1 MSKILDKEF
10 WENRYK
16 EDDTGWNIGYP
27 STPLKEYIDQLENKN
42 LNILIPGCGNAYEA
56 EYLHQQGFANVHLL
70 DMAENALINFKN
82 RVPDFPDE
90 NLLLKDFFK
99 HDLKYDLILE
109 QTFFCSFYPEQR
121 DAYVRQMHSILE
133 EKGKL
138 VGVLFN
144 REFEGGPP
152 FGGKEE
158 EYIKHFESYFTFN
171 TFELAYNSIEP
182 RRGSELFINLSKKK
196 NGTNG

>member
-1 MSKILDKEF
+1 MSKSLDKNF

-16 EDDTGWNIGYP
+16 TDNTGWDIGYP

-56 EYLHQQGFANVHLL
+56 EYIHQQGFANVHLL

-82 RVPDFPDE
+82 RVPDYPDD
-90 NLLLKDFFK
+90 NLILKDFFK

-121 DAYVRQMHSILE
+121 DAYVEQMHSLLTDT
-133 EKGKL
+133 GKL
-138 VGVLFN
+138 IGVLFN

-152 FGGKEE
+152 FGGNAEDYK
-158 EYIKHFESYFTFN
+158 KHFDPYFTFN
-171 TFELAYNSIEP
+171 TFELAHNSIP
-182 RRGSELFINLSKKK
+182 ARQGSELFINLSKKK
-196 NGTNG
+196 I